1 MKLTIRDVREL
12 ILTSLTSLL
21 DAIPFKSP
29 FSTGTLLLSA
39 VFASVISAVE
49 TLNESF
55 RNLSSSSI
63 SLAKSNSS

>member
-12 ILTSLTSLL
+12 ISASLTSLL

-29 FSTGTLLLSA
+29 FSTGTLLSA

-49 TLNESF
+49 TLTESF

>member
-12 ILTSLTSLL
+12 VLASLTSLL
-21 DAIPFKSP
+21 DAIPFNSP
-29 FSTGTLLLSA
+29 FSTGTLLSA

-49 TLNESF
+49 TLTESF

>member
-1 MKLTIRDVREL
+1 MKLIIRDVRQL
-12 ILTSLTSLL
+12 VLAVLTSLL
-21 DAIPFKSP
+21 DSIPFNSP
-29 FSTGTLLLSA
+29 FSTGTLLSA

-49 TLNESF
+49 TLTESF